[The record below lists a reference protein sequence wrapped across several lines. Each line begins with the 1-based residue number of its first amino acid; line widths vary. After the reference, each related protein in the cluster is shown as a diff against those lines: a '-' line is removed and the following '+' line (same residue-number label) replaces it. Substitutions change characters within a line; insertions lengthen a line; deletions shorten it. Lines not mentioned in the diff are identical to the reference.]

1 MDFQTFAVINS
12 DSALQYAILY
22 FLLVYLWDR
31 FLEVGLMSKGINT
44 HVILLGITKF
54 PFSEFVLFCI
64 PITAYILKSDVT
76 VYLIFTIYQKLYI
89 LRAI

>member
-12 DSALQYAILY
+12 DSVLQYVILY

-31 FLEVGLMSKGINT
+31 FLEVGLMSKGVNT

-54 PFSEFVLFCI
+54 PFLEFVLFSI
-64 PITAYILKSDVT
+64 PITAYVLKSV
-76 VYLIFTIYQKLYI
+76 
-89 LRAI
+89 